1 MKMPK
6 KNLSTADRV
15 IRGIVGSVSI
25 YFGIFGGDIIGE
37 PILQGFL
44 VIFGV
49 LNIVSLLTG
58 WCMVYQA
65 ASIDT
70 SRQAD

>member
-1 MKMPK
+1 MKIPK

-15 IRGIVGSVSI
+15 IRGIVGIISS
-25 YFGIFGGDIIGE
+25 YFGIFGGEIIGE

-44 VIFGV
+44 VIFGI
-49 LNIVSLLTG
+49 LNLMSLLTG

-65 ASIDT
+65 ANIDT
-70 SRQAD
+70 SRQPD

>member
-1 MKMPK
+1 MKIPK

-15 IRGIVGSVSI
+15 IRGIVGIISS
-25 YFGIFGGDIIGE
+25 YFGIFGGEIIGE

-44 VIFGV
+44 VIFGI
-49 LNIVSLLTG
+49 LNLISLLTG

-65 ASIDT
+65 ANIDT
-70 SRQAD
+70 SRQPD